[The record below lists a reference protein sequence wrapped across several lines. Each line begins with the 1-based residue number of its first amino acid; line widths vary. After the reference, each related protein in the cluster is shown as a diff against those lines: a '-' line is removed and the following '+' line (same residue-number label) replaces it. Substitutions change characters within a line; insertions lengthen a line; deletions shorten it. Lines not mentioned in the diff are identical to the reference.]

1 MVGNLNRVKN
11 SRTKVYEGSYYGS
24 SGRRLSHCAMEGTEG
39 NYPTVLSVAASSF
52 CRQNRQ
58 LTGLCPHLVKSILNL
73 KQKIGFQYSDILCV
87 GIRQKCRQLQKS
99 PGQVS
104 FFANSD

>member
-1 MVGNLNRVKN
+1 MNERLRDSCDIYLRKALE
-11 SRTKVYEGSYYGS
+11 TPQMLQIQFEGQLMSIS
-24 SGRRLSHCAMEGTEG
+24 SG
-39 NYPTVLSVAASSF
+39 PTYLYITLENGVF
-52 CRQNRQ
+52 Q
-58 LTGLCPHLVKSILNL
+58 THLVKSILNL